1 MDLKDVKQYV
11 ITEIEKI
18 TAWYNAG
25 RSRLIDEDAPAQIT
39 FPRDK
44 FVSWVT
50 NTIKEYQLTT
60 NDGIVLEVY
69 VDAEYR
75 KPRVVVSLGSQVSK
89 QFFYPFWGTKL
100 YRTIVKSFKAIEA
113 FDDRQRRDQKQLEMQ
128 RFLKRFGELHNKT
141 NFLL

>member
-1 MDLKDVKQYV
+1 MKQYV
-11 ITEIEKI
+11 IIEIEKI

-25 RSRLIDEDAPAQIT
+25 RSRLIDEDAPARIT

-69 VDAEYR
+69 VGSNYSE
-75 KPRVVVSLGSQVSK
+75 PRVIINVGGLISRAML
-89 QFFYPFWGTKL
+89 YPFWGTKL